1 MTSNTRFNLEDYKL
15 PYRNKFSLA
24 SKAMLACTA
33 MLLGCVT
40 IHAADDQK
48 LAVVNVSFVF
58 EKYEKVKDVQK
69 KIDAIHNVRK
79 NELDVRGK
87 TLQKANTDLSE
98 MYSRSGQSEQL
109 FDAVQGLR
117 KQQFSY
123 ERDVA
128 QLNAQIQK
136 DYTREMREVLSDI
149 RQAIKAHAEAGGFDM
164 VLRSPDSDNPA
175 IATPAPGTMKDPSD
189 RANQTYL
196 QTQDPATVAEVLER
210 FNRNPVLFGST
221 TVDITKE
228 VLERLNGAFMR
239 RAITGAVGK

>member
-1 MTSNTRFNLEDYKL
+1 M

-24 SKAMLACTA
+24 SKAVLTCAA
-33 MLLGCVT
+33 MLMGCMA

-58 EKYEKVKDVQK
+58 EKYQKVGDVQK
-69 KIDAIHNVRK
+69 KIDAIHEARK
-79 NELDVRGK
+79 KELEVRGK
-87 TLQKANTDLSE
+87 TLQKANSDLSE

-117 KQQFSY
+117 KQQFTY

-164 VLRSPDSDNPA
+164 VLRSPDSDNPQV
-175 IATPAPGTMKDPSD
+175 ATPTPGQMKDPAA

-228 VLERLNGAFMR
+228 VLDRLNSAFMK
-239 RAITGAVGK
+239 RAIIGTTGK